1 MDVCLLRAIP
11 GGGGPGTSKYISPL
25 ADRKELGKLVLE
37 AFVDQSQKTIVV
49 SEGSKATSGLGYLK
63 NQDDGTSC
71 YLRDTIG
78 GGGGVGGGGVG
89 GVCDKDGPIPF
100 PLPCRV
106 PPFRMS

>member
-1 MDVCLLRAIP
+1 MDVCLLGAIP

-49 SEGSKATSGLGYLK
+49 SEGSKAMSGLGYLK
-63 NQDDGTSC
+63 NQDDGTSR

-78 GGGGVGGGGVG
+78 GGGGVGG
-89 GVCDKDGPIPF
+89 VCGKDGPIPF